1 MSRMDGALAAGRR
14 ESAVVNDVTSTDFFM
29 GRELLE
35 NPYPYFDAL
44 RAQCPVTKENHH
56 GVYMVTGYD
65 EALEVLN
72 DPEKFSSCTSV
83 TGPFPGLPVPLE
95 GEDISELIE
104 QHRDALPFSDQLPTL
119 DPPVHTQHRGLL
131 MRLITPK
138 RLKENEQ
145 AMWAIA
151 DRILDEYLVAD
162 SACFIRDFAG
172 PFTLYTIADLLGVPP
187 DDQEE
192 FLYTLQRDP
201 HRKAGSAIGSTKG
214 DAMQDNPIEFLY
226 EKFSAYIEDRRREP
240 RGDVLSS
247 MAAAP
252 FADGTEPPVRD
263 VVAVAANLFSAG
275 QETTVR
281 LLSSALKLIAEQP
294 EVQRWL
300 REDRSRIGNF
310 IEEVLRTESPVK
322 GDFRL
327 SKVPVTVGGV
337 DLPAGTTLMIVNG
350 GANRDPRKFA
360 DPSTFDPQRS
370 NARQHISFGRG
381 IHTCPGAP
389 LARAESRVAIER
401 LLDRTTDIRIDERFH
416 GPADARSYSY
426 VPTFVLRGLTEL
438 HLEFD
443 IAESEA

>member
-1 MSRMDGALAAGRR
+1 M
-14 ESAVVNDVTSTDFFM
+14 VNDVTSTDFFL

-35 NPYPYFDAL
+35 DPYPYFDAL

-56 GVYMVTGYD
+56 NVYMVTGYD

-72 DPEKFSSCTSV
+72 DAEKFSSCTSV
-83 TGPFPGLPVPLE
+83 TGPFPGFPVPLE
-95 GEDISELIE
+95 GDDISGLIE
-104 QHRDALPFSDQLPTL
+104 EHRDSLPFSDQLPTL

-151 DRILDEYLVAD
+151 DRILDSYLAD
-162 SACFIRDFAG
+162 ESACFIRDFAG

-187 DDQEE
+187 DDQED

-201 HRKAGSAIGSTKG
+201 HRNQGNTIGSTKG
-214 DAMQDNPIEFLY
+214 DAMTENPIEFLY
-226 EKFSAYIEDRRREP
+226 EKFSTYIEDRRREP

-263 VVAVAANLFSAG
+263 VVAVASNLFSAG

-281 LLSSALKLIAEQP
+281 LLSSALRVIAEQP
-294 EVQRWL
+294 EVQRLL

-310 IEEVLRTESPVK
+310 LEEVLRMESPVK

-337 DLPAGTTLMIVNG
+337 DLPAGTTLMVVNG

-360 DPSTFDPQRS
+360 DPSAFDPQRS

-401 LLDRTTDIRIDERFH
+401 LLDRTTDIRIDEKVH
-416 GPADARSYSY
+416 GPADARKYTY

-443 IAESEA
+443 LAEKES